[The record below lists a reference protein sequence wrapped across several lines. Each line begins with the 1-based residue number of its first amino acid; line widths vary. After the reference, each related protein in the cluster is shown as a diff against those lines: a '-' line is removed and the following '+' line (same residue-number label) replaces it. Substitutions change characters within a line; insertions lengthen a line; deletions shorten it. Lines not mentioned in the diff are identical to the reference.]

1 MGRHAFENEP
11 EHCLIYR
18 QIRDEDAI
26 PELFGIE
33 ERWNMPVVRHRAS
46 LGQGIRFEGV
56 GHYILTYHIGGA
68 NARRLDLNDGL
79 SIASQ
84 GALSL
89 QKPDSSGIFA
99 SSGVVDYAHFYFNQ
113 GLLCEIADEMEGAEV
128 AEPEDFFALFD
139 AAAASDAAAYV
150 QRAGNPEDPPTSIEM
165 DSRAYLLGLGLLR
178 AVRSRS
184 GHVAGLS
191 RVKPGCAMRPVLDFI
206 EDRISDPLRLTDLA
220 RTIDMSPFHFTRV
233 FKTEIGLSPSKYL
246 ARRRVERAR
255 DLIQE
260 SNLPLAEVAFRTG
273 FSSQSHMTNRMK
285 AELGA
290 TPGELRK
297 G

>member
-1 MGRHAFENEP
+1 M
-11 EHCLIYR
+11 
-18 QIRDEDAI
+18 
-26 PELFGIE
+26 
-33 ERWNMPVVRHRAS
+33 
-46 LGQGIRFEGV
+46 
-56 GHYILTYHIGGA
+56 
-68 NARRLDLNDGL
+68 
-79 SIASQ
+79 
-84 GALSL
+84 
-89 QKPDSSGIFA
+89 
-99 SSGVVDYAHFYFNQ
+99 
-113 GLLCEIADEMEGAEV
+113 
-128 AEPEDFFALFD
+128 
-139 AAAASDAAAYV
+139 
-150 QRAGNPEDPPTSIEM
+150 
-165 DSRAYLLGLGLLR
+165 GLGLLR

-184 GHVAGLS
+184 GHVASLS

-260 SNLPLAEVAFRTG
+260 SSLPLAAIAFRTG

-285 AELGA
+285 AELGF